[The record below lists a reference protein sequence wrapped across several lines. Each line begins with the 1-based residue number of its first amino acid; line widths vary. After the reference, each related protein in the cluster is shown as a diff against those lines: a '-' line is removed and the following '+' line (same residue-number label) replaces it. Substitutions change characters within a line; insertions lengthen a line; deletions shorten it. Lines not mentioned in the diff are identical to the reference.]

1 MTVMPAPS
9 SQHQWYLAR
18 DGQQYGPL
26 TDPELAKFVELGHLQ
41 PTDLLW
47 REGFPEWRP
56 ALVVFPPQPAA
67 AFGATRPA
75 PADAPAGS
83 EQPVTP
89 PTAAGE
95 RKQEALGPAPTR
107 ADPDDD
113 SDTLGGSRRGFLSR
127 LLKSRL
133 FKRMLLVAMLLA
145 GVWGAYVY
153 RTDLTKLVG
162 NIGASTPTSVLAAA
176 DRNGIDIPPLRGFGP
191 DATLM
196 DANLQATPL
205 WRLLKR
211 EFPDWYAERL
221 KEILALTAQNKD
233 DASIAQQM
241 GRALVSL
248 RRQQTDNALSANL
261 PSLKRIASTF
271 YDNIAELRK
280 QGTDACFAFISQG
293 EASPLIVSLLQGS
306 PHTGRLQSQLVSVF
320 EAVAD
325 GRKLPRVYPK
335 PRKTDYEAL
344 ASALTALGW
353 SQADMQLFSDEREL
367 ARANPAK
374 ICQLVHD
381 WFAAQLGIKDA
392 DVQLRLLVD
401 SLRPVVA
408 G

>member
-1 MTVMPAPS
+1 MPAPS

-56 ALVVFPPQPAA
+56 ALAVFPPQGAGAA
-67 AFGATRPA
+67 GRKETPLPPRANTTGVPL
-75 PADAPAGS
+75 ADAVRPGA
-83 EQPVTP
+83 
-89 PTAAGE
+89 E
-95 RKQEALGPAPTR
+95 RASSALATL
-107 ADPDDD
+107 AESDDD
-113 SDTLGGSRRGFLSR
+113 LEPRRRRLSAR
-127 LLKSRL
+127 LLKIV
-133 FKRMLLVAMLLA
+133 LLIGIVLA
-145 GVWGAYVY
+145 GAWFAWTWRADLGRLLGA
-153 RTDLTKLVG
+153 
-162 NIGASTPTSVLAAA
+162 IGTSSPGSVLAAT
-176 DRNGIDIPPLRGFGP
+176 DRAGIEVPPLRGFGP
-191 DATLM
+191 DTAQM

-205 WRLLKR
+205 WRILKR
-211 EFPDWYAERL
+211 EFPEWYADRL
-221 KEILALTAQNKD
+221 KDAVAAIQQNKD

-248 RRQQTDNALSANL
+248 RRQQTDNALSASL
-261 PSLKRIASTF
+261 PNLKRIASTF

-280 QGTDACFAFISQG
+280 QSTEACFAFISQG
-293 EASPLIVSLLQGS
+293 EASPLIVALLQGS
-306 PHTGRLQSQLVSVF
+306 PHTARLQTQLVSVF

-335 PRKTDYEAL
+335 PRKTDYETL
-344 ASALTALGW
+344 ATALTRLGW

-367 ARANPAK
+367 ARAAPDK